1 MIQLYKEAMQDRT
14 YKIDTM
20 RGKEVARLGK
30 LDHNRV
36 NRRRS

>member
-20 RGKEVARLGK
+20 RGEVARLGK
-30 LDHNRV
+30 LDHDR
-36 NRRRS
+36 